1 MCYCCGSSIYFLLS
15 LSRSCYIVDVVFVT
29 FIHSKILPIKT
40 EGMDSY
46 IEDTRSVGVQYV
58 STSSYF

>member
-1 MCYCCGSSIYFLLS
+1 MHAHNFYIKCVIVAVPQFIFCG

-40 EGMDSY
+40 EGMSSY
-46 IEDTRSVGVQYV
+46 IEETRSVGV
-58 STSSYF
+58 

>member
-46 IEDTRSVGVQYV
+46 IEDTRSVGV
-58 STSSYF
+58 